1 MTQRGLYRWLR
12 LEFGLVGAPAFFQYI
27 MDSALAGEVDVDA
40 YLDDCSCAGADW
52 KACWRCT
59 LQSMHKLADIGLM
72 LKMRKSRFLVND
84 FGLLGFCVCDGNFSM
99 AEKTLRGWADL

>member
-1 MTQRGLYRWLR
+1 MTQWGLYRWLCF
-12 LEFGLVGAPAFFQYI
+12 EFGLVCTPTFFQYI

-59 LQSMHKLADIGLM
+59 LRSMRKLADIGLM
-72 LKMRKSRFLVND
+72 LNMRISRFLVDD
-84 FGLLGFCVCDGNFSM
+84 FGLLGFRVCDGYFSVG
-99 AEKTLRGWADL
+99 EKTLRS